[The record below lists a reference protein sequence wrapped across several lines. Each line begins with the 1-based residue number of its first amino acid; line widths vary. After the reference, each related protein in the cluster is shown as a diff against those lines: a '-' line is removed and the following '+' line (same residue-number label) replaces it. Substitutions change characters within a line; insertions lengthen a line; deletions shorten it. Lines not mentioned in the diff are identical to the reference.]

1 MPFNGTLPSSNIR
14 RMKTQTKN
22 TLARLFFLAFFSFT
36 SEFSVGQTRIT
47 FSPQWFPQAQ
57 FAGYYVALDQGF
69 YKDLGLEVQIIHP
82 SGTVSAFDNL
92 NKGKVDVISS
102 FLMDGLK
109 QRANGRPLVHVGQ
122 FSQHSALMMVTKKTS
137 GIDQAKKLNGKTLGL
152 WSFGFQDIPR
162 AFIQKYGYDLQIVP
176 ILNTVNLFLLNG
188 VDALTV
194 MYYNEY
200 DQLINSGLNEN
211 ELNTFFFSDFGFD
224 IPEDGLYCL
233 ENTYEQ
239 KKDALKK
246 FVQATLKGWAY
257 AAKNKDYTI
266 DLVVREMDKAHLAN
280 NKTHQRWMLDK
291 VLELIEPRNKQVQKG
306 QLSKQDFQSALG
318 ILKSDQTA
326 NYTNPNILMEDFS
339 K

>member
-1 MPFNGTLPSSNIR
+1 
-14 RMKTQTKN
+14 MKTRTQN
-22 TLARLFFLAFFSFT
+22 ARDLFLFLAFFSFT
-36 SEFSVGQTRIT
+36 FSISIGQTQIA

-69 YKDLGLEVQIIHP
+69 YKELGLEVKIVHP

-92 NKGKVDVISS
+92 NNGKVDVISS
-102 FLMDGLK
+102 FLMDGIK
-109 QRANGRPLVHVGQ
+109 QRASGRPLVHVGQ

-162 AFIQKYGYDLQIVP
+162 AFIHKYGYDLQIVP

-200 DQLINSGLNEN
+200 DQLINSGLNED
-211 ELNTFFFSDFGFD
+211 ELNTFFFSDYGLD

-233 ENTYEQ
+233 ENTYET
-239 KKDALKK
+239 KKEALKK
-246 FVQATLKGWAY
+246 FVQATLKGWDY

-266 DLVVREMDKAHLAN
+266 ELVVREMDKAHLPN
-280 NKTHQRWMLDK
+280 NKTHQRWMLNK
-291 VLELIEPRNKQVQKG
+291 VLELIEPGKKQVKKG
-306 QLSKQDFQSALG
+306 QLSKQDFQSALE
-318 ILKSDQTA
+318 ILKSDQTT
-326 NYTNPNILMEDFS
+326 NYPNPNILMEDFS

>member
-1 MPFNGTLPSSNIR
+1 
-14 RMKTQTKN
+14 MKTRTRK
-22 TLARLFFLAFFSFT
+22 TRALLLFLVIFT
-36 SEFSVGQTRIT
+36 ISSSTSIGQSKIT

-69 YKDLGLEVQIIHP
+69 YKELGLDVQIIHP
-82 SGTVSAFDNL
+82 SGTVSAFDYLKN
-92 NKGKVDVISS
+92 GKADVISS

-109 QRANGRPLVHVGQ
+109 QRANGKPLVHVGQ

-137 GIDQAKKLNGKTLGL
+137 GIDEAKKLNGKTLGL

-162 AFIQKYGYDLQIVP
+162 AFIHKYGYDLRIVP

-188 VDALTV
+188 VNALTV

-211 ELNTFFFSDFGFD
+211 ELNTFFFSDYGLD

-233 ENTYEQ
+233 ENTYNQ
-239 KKDALKK
+239 KKESLKK
-246 FVQATLKGWAY
+246 FVQATLKGWAF
-257 AAKNKDYTI
+257 AAQNKDYTI
-266 DLVVREMDKAHLAN
+266 ELVVREMNKAHLPN
-280 NKTHQRWMLDK
+280 NKAHQQWMLNK
-291 VLELIEPRNKQVQKG
+291 VLELIEPGNKQVQKG
-306 QLSKQDFQSALG
+306 QLTKEDFENALN
-318 ILKSDQTA
+318 ILKADQTTV
-326 NYTNPNILMEDFS
+326 YPNPNIRMEDFS